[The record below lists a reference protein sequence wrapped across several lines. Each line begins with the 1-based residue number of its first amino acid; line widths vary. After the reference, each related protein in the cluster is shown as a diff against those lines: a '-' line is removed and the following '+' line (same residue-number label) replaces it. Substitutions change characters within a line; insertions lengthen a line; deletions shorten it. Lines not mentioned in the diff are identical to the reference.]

1 MLTVFIIA
9 GTFTAPG
16 VSLNDNPLAT
26 NSFLGILNLVG
37 GGGLRNFSVVAL
49 GISPFITASLI
60 MQVLQTKL
68 FPPIYQLAQ
77 SGPVGR
83 RKINLITRLLTIV
96 LAYTQSISII
106 KLLRNSTGFGINVVE
121 SVNGPFFLYFLLP
134 LILIGGSLFTLF
146 LAEQITNNGV
156 GNGTS
161 LIIYTGIAL
170 TLPSKFLY
178 AYRYLVGSSTDL
190 AYSKGLMNFII
201 YLLTFLFLIVVVSFV
216 YKSERRVPIQQVGAG
231 LSRSS
236 EQLS

>member
-1 MLTVFIIA
+1 
-9 GTFTAPG
+9 
-16 VSLNDNPLAT
+16 
-26 NSFLGILNLVG
+26 
-37 GGGLRNFSVVAL
+37 
-49 GISPFITASLI
+49 
-60 MQVLQTKL
+60 MQVFQTKL
-68 FPPIYQLAQ
+68 FPPLYQLSQ

-106 KLLRNSTGFGINVVE
+106 KLLINSTGFGIEIVE
-121 SVNGPFFLYFLLP
+121 SVNNNTFLYFLLP
-134 LILIGGSLFTLF
+134 LILMGGSLFTLF

-170 TLPSKFLY
+170 NLPSQFLQ

-190 AYSKGLMNFII
+190 AYSKGLMSFII
-201 YLLTFLFLIVVVSFV
+201 YLVTFLLLIAIVSFV

-231 LSRSS
+231 LSHSH
-236 EQLS
+236 EQLSWLPIKANPGGIMPLIFASIVLSLPFLISGMLDQYTSLFRA